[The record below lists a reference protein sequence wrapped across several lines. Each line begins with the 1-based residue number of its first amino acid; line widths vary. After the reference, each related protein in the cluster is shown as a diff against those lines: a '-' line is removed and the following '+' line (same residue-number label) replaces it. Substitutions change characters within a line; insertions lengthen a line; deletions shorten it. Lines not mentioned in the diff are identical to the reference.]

1 VSVTATTTT
10 GEAQMTHRQIL
21 LVFSG
26 LMLGMLLA
34 ALDQTIVAT
43 ALPTMVGELGGLQ
56 HLSWVITAYLLTSTA
71 SGPLYG
77 KLSDLYGRK
86 ILFQAGIVIFLVGSV
101 LSGLSQSMLQ
111 LITFRAL
118 QGLGAGGLM
127 VLAQAIIGD
136 ILSPRERG
144 RYQGY
149 IGSVFAFA
157 SVAGPLL
164 GGLFVD
170 HLSWRWVFYV
180 NIPIGIVALFVT
192 SAVLKLPA
200 RQVQHKID
208 YLGSALMVSG
218 IGALLLMT
226 SWGGSEY
233 AWSSP
238 VIIGLAIAGPLL
250 LIGFLFQEQ
259 RAEEPL
265 LPLRLFREGIFSIS
279 SSIGFIIGFA
289 LFGAIAFMPL
299 YFQVVNGDSATGS
312 GLRMVPMMFGIV
324 LTSIA
329 SGRLISKTGRYRAFP
344 IVGTAIMSFGVLL
357 LTRLTASTSLLEASL
372 YILVLGVGVGMVMQV
387 VVLAVQNA
395 VPYRDLGISTAGVNL
410 FRSLGS
416 AFGVAIFGSILTNR
430 LDTELPRHVPA
441 DALVGIDP
449 AVLTGSPERLK
460 ALPLVVHQGVSEAFA
475 ISLHTVFI
483 WALPVAVVGF
493 GLTWFLKETPLRDT
507 VHVGGAAAM
516 EGAGEVLGETMPH
529 PGHADAPA
537 VSLVEAESPRRQ
549 PLTRAP

>member
-1 VSVTATTTT
+1 MSATTAT
-10 GEAQMTHRQIL
+10 GEAQMTQRQIL

-86 ILFQAGIVIFLVGSV
+86 ILFQAGIVIFLIGSV
-101 LSGLSQSMLQ
+101 LSGLSQTMLQ

-118 QGLGAGGLM
+118 QGIGAGGLM

-200 RQVQHKID
+200 RHVQHKID
-208 YLGSALMVSG
+208 YLGSALMVLG

-226 SWGGSEY
+226 SWGGTEY
-233 AWSSP
+233 GWSSP
-238 VIIGLAIAGPLL
+238 VILGLGIGGVALL
-250 LIGFLFQEQ
+250 VGFLVQEQ
-259 RAEEPL
+259 RATEPL
-265 LPLRLFREGIFSIS
+265 LPLRLFRQGIFSIS

-324 LTSIA
+324 LTSIV

-344 IVGTAIMSFGVLL
+344 IVGTAIMSLGVLL
-357 LTRLTASTSLLEASL
+357 LTRLSATTSLLEASL
-372 YILVLGVGVGMVMQV
+372 FILVLGVGVGMVMQV

-395 VPYRDLGISTAGVNL
+395 VPHRDLGISTAGVNL

-430 LDTELPRHVPA
+430 LASELPR
-441 DALVGIDP
+441 GIDP
-449 AVLTGSPERLK
+449 SVLTGSPERLK
-460 ALPLVVHQGVSEAFA
+460 SLTPLVHQAVSEAFA
-475 ISLHTVFI
+475 TSLHSVFV
-483 WALPVAVVGF
+483 WALPIAVLGF
-493 GLTWFLKETPLRDT
+493 VLTWFLKETPLRDT
-507 VHVGGAAAM
+507 VHVGGGDAL
-516 EGAGEVLGETMPH
+516 EGAGEALGDTLPH
-529 PGHADAPA
+529 AAGEGAAP
-537 VSLVEAESPRRQ
+537 VSLVDVESPRRR
-549 PLTRAP
+549 PLTKVR